1 MTKNETSYTTIFH
14 HNRPQL
20 LIKKIRRTSYFRH
33 KLRTR
38 ESKYLFSNREE
49 DVVNDS
55 LNDTREAKPNENY
68 MAMDSEAKIWRA
80 DNAQALRRRQAK
92 IDSIDKVVTKTSI

>member
-20 LIKKIRRTSYFRH
+20 QIKKIRRTSYFRH

-55 LNDTREAKPNENY
+55 LNDTREAKPNENTWQSIVKQRCGAQI
-68 MAMDSEAKIWRA
+68 MQQAQEEAKLILA
-80 DNAQALRRRQAK
+80 RQ
-92 IDSIDKVVTKTSI
+92 ITRSQ

>member
-55 LNDTREAKPNENY
+55 LNDLREAKPNENTWQNIVKQRCGAQI
-68 MAMDSEAKIWRA
+68 MQQAQEEAK
-80 DNAQALRRRQAK
+80 LRLARK
-92 IDSIDKVVTKTSI
+92 ITRSQ